1 MTAPDIDLDA
11 LEAAALAA
19 MPIETDLYGDRYLCG
34 SYSRADLT
42 AEQDKYIAASNPAVV
57 LELIRRLRAAE
68 KLQAALV
75 PEWDEV
81 GEARTLAAAAYD
93 ADEWMALIQ
102 RLNDSGRGPW
112 KFSDPESAEK
122 LRGCRKAL
130 KRLLPIDENGRPKEQ

>member
-1 MTAPDIDLDA
+1 MTDIDLDA
-11 LEAAALAA
+11 MEAAALAA
-19 MPIETDLYGDRYLCG
+19 MPGPFDSENYVQYVT
-34 SYSRADLT
+34 ADT
-42 AEQDKYIAASNPAVV
+42 AVI
-57 LELIRRLRAAE
+57 LELIRRMRAAE

-81 GEARTLAAAAYD
+81 GEARTLAA
-93 ADEWMALIQ
+93 
-102 RLNDSGRGPW
+102 

>member
-1 MTAPDIDLDA
+1 MTDIDLDA
-11 LEAAALAA
+11 MEAAALAA
-19 MPIETDLYGDRYLCG
+19 MPGPFDSENYVQYVT
-34 SYSRADLT
+34 AD
-42 AEQDKYIAASNPAVV
+42 PAVI
-57 LELIRRLRAAE
+57 LELIRRMRAAE

-93 ADEWMALIQ
+93 ADKWMALIQ

>member
-1 MTAPDIDLDA
+1 MTTPDINLDA

-19 MPIETDLYGDRYLCG
+19 MPGPFDSENYVQYVT
-34 SYSRADLT
+34 AD
-42 AEQDKYIAASNPAVV
+42 PAVI
-57 LELIRRLRAAE
+57 LELIRRMRAAE

>member
-11 LEAAALAA
+11 IEAAALAA
-19 MPIETDLYGDRYLCG
+19 IDYAKGMTSPGVILDYRE
-34 SYSRADLT
+34 
-42 AEQDKYIAASNPAVV
+42 ASNPAVV

-75 PEWDEV
+75 PEWDEG

>member
-1 MTAPDIDLDA
+1 MTDIDLDA
-11 LEAAALAA
+11 MEAAALAA
-19 MPIETDLYGDRYLCG
+19 MPGPFDSENYVQYVT
-34 SYSRADLT
+34 AD
-42 AEQDKYIAASNPAVV
+42 PAVI
-57 LELIRRLRAAE
+57 LELIRRMRAAE